1 MKSDREGIENKL
13 WKIRELEG
21 GKPITL
27 VLYNRFDKVTSDQR
41 PTGFP
46 FSFTDD
52 YSWHHGSLSDLNC
65 QMMTHHCAFYLPR
78 LSITSIS

>member
-27 VLYNRFDKVTSDQR
+27 VLYNRFDKVTSDHPQAFHS
-41 PTGFP
+41 P
-46 FSFTDD
+46 
-52 YSWHHGSLSDLNC
+52 L
-65 QMMTHHCAFYLPR
+65 QMTIVG
-78 LSITSIS
+78 ITAPYQI